1 MQQRHRRVWIPF
13 LEDLKDPL
21 GLLRARHRPNHNRLA
36 GNSVESFA
44 PECSKG
50 LESTRLLRSRT
61 PRKSDGERIPQK
73 RRYTLTLGKDDETAD
88 SGPQQPAY
96 DPANATVVSGS
107 DIGRV
112 RNLNQDDCG
121 EFHNA
126 ENGSC
131 LLVVADGMGGHRGG
145 EVASQMAVQQIRDVF
160 ERGAPSEPESLLVQ
174 ALREANDCIFERA
187 NNEAELAGMG
197 TTAVALLLDGD
208 SEAVLAHVGDSR
220 AYRMRHGQLKQLTA
234 DHSVVGEL
242 VRRGQ
247 LSAEEARHHP
257 QSNEILR
264 ALGTRQD
271 VDIEITRVDVQPG
284 DCFLMCSDGLS
295 GMLSDKTIEETVSN
309 HPPEEIP
316 PRLIELANEAGGM
329 DNITVQVA
337 TLPGDG
343 LDPETTVTA
352 LEQTD
357 PGAAATGPWLRWA
370 IALILI
376 AGVLTLLLLGGESP
390 QPSP

>member
-1 MQQRHRRVWIPF
+1 M
-13 LEDLKDPL
+13 
-21 GLLRARHRPNHNRLA
+21 
-36 GNSVESFA
+36 
-44 PECSKG
+44 
-50 LESTRLLRSRT
+50 
-61 PRKSDGERIPQK
+61 
-73 RRYTLTLGKDDETAD
+73 GKDDETAD
-88 SGPQQPAY
+88 SGPQQSTY

-145 EVASQMAVQQIRDVF
+145 EVASQMAVQQIGDVF
-160 ERGAPSEPESLLVQ
+160 ERGTPTDPESLLAQ
-174 ALREANDCIFERA
+174 ALREANECIFERA
-187 NNEAELAGMG
+187 NNEGELAGMG
-197 TTAVALLLDGD
+197 TTAVALILDGD
-208 SEAVLAHVGDSR
+208 REAVLAHVGDSR
-220 AYRMRHGQLKQLTA
+220 AYRVRKGQLKQLTA

-284 DCFLMCSDGLS
+284 DRFLICSDGLS
-295 GMLSDKTIEETVSN
+295 GMLSDQAIEKVLSKN
-309 HPPEEIP
+309 PAEEIP

-337 TLPGDG
+337 ILPGEK
-343 LDPETTVTA
+343 LDPETTITA
-352 LEQTD
+352 LDWGGPRT
-357 PGAAATGPWLRWA
+357 AATGPWLRWA
-370 IALILI
+370 IALILA